1 MESVFLCCMD
11 WIISDGMKETLLNL
25 VSFQEVKDAAFNMGT
40 LKALGPDG
48 FQWVFYYRLWQQI
61 HAEVQGTC
69 ADFLRG
75 ASNSSA
81 INKTNLVLI
90 PKILEP
96 QSVSLF
102 RPISLCNFSYKVLS
116 KVMVNQIKP
125 LLPSIISPTQSSF
138 VA

>member
-11 WIISDGMKETLLNL
+11 QVINDGMKETLINL
-25 VSFQEVKDAAFNMGT
+25 ISFQEVKDAAFDMGA
-40 LKALGPDG
+40 LKAPGPDG
-48 FQWVFYYRLWQQI
+48 FQGVFYYRFWQQI
-61 HAEVQGTC
+61 HAEVQGTV

-75 ASNSSA
+75 ASNPSA
-81 INKTNLVLI
+81 LNKTNLVLI

-96 QSVSLF
+96 QSNSLF

-125 LLPSIISPTQSSF
+125 LLPSIISPTQSAF